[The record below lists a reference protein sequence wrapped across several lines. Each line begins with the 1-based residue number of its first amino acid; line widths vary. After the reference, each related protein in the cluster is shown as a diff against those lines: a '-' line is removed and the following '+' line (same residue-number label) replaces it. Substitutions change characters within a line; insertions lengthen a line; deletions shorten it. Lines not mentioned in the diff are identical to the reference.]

1 MLRTAEQHDVSLL
14 SVRNEL
20 VRVAGAA
27 QDMAPEVEQAC
38 RRLIGEEA
46 QLQTEK
52 WMQSLQ
58 NHKQAADSAL
68 SNALAEPRSELK
80 ALRKAFSDQEA
91 GLAARVER
99 LASDLQRQ
107 ERAVNS
113 RLKHE
118 IQELTVSC
126 EERLSAA
133 SGALRQALQEQ
144 RQEVFRQLEPIR
156 ETLSEVSAGVQATRK
171 TEAELGS
178 HFERLLVT
186 TEELCAG
193 HEALSAQGADTAQ
206 SLNDLKSEIRS
217 VGQSQDLNVK
227 QLASPRTWRRSH
239 ESRLELSDGT
249 RGLEPLL
256 RSPEE
261 ATASAAP
268 RSLQSSPMISS
279 AGGEEQLRGAD
290 ASAFSRLGDLR
301 RRLAP
306 VQQELVEPITGGASR
321 SSATL
326 GAPGLASS
334 I

>member
-1 MLRTAEQHDVSLL
+1 
-14 SVRNEL
+14 
-20 VRVAGAA
+20 
-27 QDMAPEVEQAC
+27 
-38 RRLIGEEA
+38 
-46 QLQTEK
+46 
-52 WMQSLQ
+52 MQSLQ

-68 SNALAEPRSELK
+68 STALAEPRSELK
-80 ALRKAFSDQEA
+80 ALRKALSDQEA
-91 GLAARVER
+91 AVAARVER

-113 RLKHE
+113 RWKHE

-133 SGALRQALQEQ
+133 TGALRQALQEQ

-206 SLNDLKSEIRS
+206 SLNDLKSEIRH

-227 QLASPRTWRRSH
+227 QLASPRMRRRSH

-249 RGLEPLL
+249 RGLEQLL

-261 ATASAAP
+261 PTSASHAP
-268 RSLQSSPMISS
+268 RSLQSSP
-279 AGGEEQLRGAD
+279 EQLRGAD
-290 ASAFSRLGDLR
+290 ASAFSRLGELR

-306 VQQELVEPITGGASR
+306 VQQELVEPITGGTSQL
-321 SSATL
+321 SATL